1 MSKKVK
7 KSQKMSKNV
16 KKYQKMSNYGYIFL
30 KKVFKKI
37 YKNNKTMNFL

>member
-1 MSKKVK
+1 
-7 KSQKMSKNV
+7 MSKNV
-16 KKYQKMSNYGYIFL
+16 KKYLKMFNYVYIFL

>member
-1 MSKKVK
+1 MLK

-16 KKYQKMSNYGYIFL
+16 KKYLKMSNYVYIFL